1 MPVTVFCPKCKKDL
15 GQDAIEQ
22 RPVEG
27 FEREGAV
34 EVGFVCRSCGQWT
47 HAYYSDNSLA
57 RSAQRVKEAQEAMQ
71 AALQAFQT
79 FSTQDLLDDYERAH
93 GAWRKAQGQHQRLY
107 DNRQAHWRRQRRKKR
122 GD

>member
-1 MPVTVFCPKCKKDL
+1 MAVTVFCPSCKKDL
-15 GQDAIEQ
+15 DPNAMEQ

-27 FEREGAV
+27 FDREGAV
-34 EVGFVCRSCGQWT
+34 EVGLVCGACGHWT
-47 HAYYSDNSLA
+47 HAYYWDNTLA

-71 AALQAFQT
+71 TALQAFQT

-107 DNRQAHWRRQRRKKR
+107 DNRQAHWRRLRRRK
-122 GD
+122 G